1 MLAKIEGLLAMPELP
16 EVEATCS
23 YLRERIVNTAVIDS
37 RCLWHRTIAS
47 HTPQKFTRSIRDA
60 RVTNV
65 SRSGKFVVIE
75 LLKEKPLFL
84 FVHLRMSGSIDVIS
98 HQQPLAVHDRVSISL
113 NNGRDIRFHDVRKFG
128 RMYLTDDKHVITKN
142 LGIEPLSDEFT
153 PATLNDVLSKRHAQ
167 IKPLLLNQRMIA
179 GLGNIYVDEALWK
192 AKIHPQQIASSIP
205 KRKIILLHEAIKT
218 ILTEAI
224 ELLGTDFGDNVV
236 HGGMYAPKAYGRTS
250 EPCSRC
256 SAPITRIVVGQ
267 RGTHLC
273 TVCQPLR

>member
-1 MLAKIEGLLAMPELP
+1 MPELP

-23 YLRERIVNTAVIDS
+23 YLRERIINTAVIDS

-47 HTPQKFTRSIRDA
+47 HTPQKFIRSIRDA
-60 RVTNV
+60 RVTTV
-65 SRSGKFVVIE
+65 SRRGKFVVVE
-75 LLKEKPLFL
+75 LLREKPLFL

-128 RMYLTDDKHVITKN
+128 RMYLTDDKNVITKN
-142 LGIEPLSDEFT
+142 LGIEPLSDELT
-153 PATLNDVLSKRHAQ
+153 PTALKDLLSKRHAQ
-167 IKPLLLNQRMIA
+167 IKPLLLNQKIIA

-192 AKIHPQQIASSIP
+192 AKIHPQHIASSIST
-205 KRKIILLHEAIKT
+205 RNISLLHNAIKST
-218 ILTEAI
+218 LTEAI

-236 HGGMYAPKAYGRTS
+236 HGGMYEPKAYGRTS
-250 EPCSRC
+250 EPCKRC
-256 SAPITRIVVGQ
+256 GTPIIRIVVGQ

-273 TVCQPLR
+273 TICQPLR